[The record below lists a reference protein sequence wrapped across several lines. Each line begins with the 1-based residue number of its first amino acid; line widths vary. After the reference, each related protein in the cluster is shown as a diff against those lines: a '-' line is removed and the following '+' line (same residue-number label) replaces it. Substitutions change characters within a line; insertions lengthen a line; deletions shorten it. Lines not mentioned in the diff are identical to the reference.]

1 MYIKIFICHLNF
13 VWGDKN
19 LSQQRSGD
27 LSKFKAD
34 AKVGAKIHELACT
47 QACQFLGLGAV

>member
-19 LSQQRSGD
+19 LSQQSGD
-27 LSKFKAD
+27 LLKFKAG
-34 AKVGAKIHELACT
+34 ANVEAKIHELACT
-47 QACQFLGLGAV
+47 QACQFLVLGAV